1 MGRAGRLIGAGI
13 VGLVVVALPG
23 QALAKEFCC
32 YRVHVNTSNSVHV
45 EDTGG
50 FAPGAQNGTYD
61 LSSRWAARELL
72 VFNPKGYGDA
82 FFNRVTTRNGREV
95 RGKVKFE
102 GSERSEQWFA
112 DGSTNPPTRR
122 DYPPCRYAYDT
133 PWHRVTSAPRVTADR
148 VPAGGSNVFIYFRT
162 YSDVAAAEYAP
173 PGGTCDN
180 TAPFYGHLTGWGFPS
195 SDGTIDT
202 SDGDSYWDALGSSI
216 RVFHTSLRILK
227 PLKKMKDERAVF
239 EPGTISGTS
248 TEGGNPHSFTV
259 THRTVIRFNWFPRD
273 RLQKEMNELDALKQ
287 RAAAR

>member
-1 MGRAGRLIGAGI
+1 MRRAGPRIGAGI
-13 VGLVVVALPG
+13 VSLLVVAVPG
-23 QALAKEFCC
+23 QAVAKEICC
-32 YRVHVNTSNSVHV
+32 YRVHVNTSNTVHV

-61 LSSRWAARELL
+61 LSSKWAVRELL
-72 VFNPKGYGDA
+72 VFNPKGFGDA
-82 FFNRVTTRNGREV
+82 FFNRVRARNGREV

-162 YSDVAAAEYAP
+162 YSDVAAAEYEGA
-173 PGGTCDN
+173 CDN

-195 SDGTIDT
+195 SDGEIDT
-202 SDGDSYWDALGSSI
+202 GEGDSYWDALGSSI
-216 RVFHTSLRILK
+216 RVFHTSLRVLK
-227 PLKKMKDERAVF
+227 PLKKMKDQTAVF
-239 EPGTISGTS
+239 EPAPISATS
-248 TEGGNPHSFTV
+248 NVANPHSFTV
-259 THRTVIRFNWFPRD
+259 THRTVIKFNWFPYD
-273 RLQKEMNELDALKQ
+273 RLQKEMNELDALK
-287 RAAAR
+287 